1 VPGAGHRLVAGA
13 DGFATL
19 YPYGL
24 SIRLSGVDPRTAGD
38 TARLLTAAAGPA
50 ERPPADTPVGEA
62 APPDARPAA
71 APAATAPLF
80 APVLAPPAM
89 VPDEVR
95 AKYASLVRSI
105 LAPSEIEVVVLGR
118 PTVTGWQVDPR
129 QRSVEIVC
137 YLAVHDGPVSG
148 DRLRDCIFP
157 PGFKATSLRQA
168 VSRTRT
174 ALGRSAS
181 GDPHILPAVKDGSYE
196 LGPGVRSDVQR
207 LQALLTAARTA
218 PEGVEV
224 VLLRTALALVRGQPF
239 SEAPAGGYGWAS
251 AEGISYALE
260 RQITDTAHRLGEL
273 AFAAGDAR
281 LAEWAARQGQRAV
294 PRHEGLYCDL
304 ALAKLHQGDVDGF
317 TSVRREAEAAAAA
330 FDSLDGLQPET
341 EEFFARALAQ
351 YQSLQQAASG
361 G

>member
-1 VPGAGHRLVAGA
+1 M
-13 DGFATL
+13 
-19 YPYGL
+19 
-24 SIRLSGVDPRTAGD
+24 
-38 TARLLTAAAGPA
+38 LT
-50 ERPPADTPVGEA
+50 PPAV
-62 APPDARPAA
+62 
-71 APAATAPLF
+71 
-80 APVLAPPAM
+80 

-105 LAPSEIEVVVLGR
+105 LAPAEIEVVVLGR

-207 LQALLTAARTA
+207 FQALLTATRTA

-294 PRHEGLYCDL
+294 PRHEGLYCNL

-351 YQSLQQAASG
+351 YQSLQQAAAG